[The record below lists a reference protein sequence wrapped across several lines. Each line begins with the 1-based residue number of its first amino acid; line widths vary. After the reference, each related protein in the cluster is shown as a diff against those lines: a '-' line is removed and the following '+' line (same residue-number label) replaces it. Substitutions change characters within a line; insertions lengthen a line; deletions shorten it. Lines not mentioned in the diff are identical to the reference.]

1 MLNTRYLIRLTVIIL
16 ALVIFSG
23 CSAFRA
29 STREVDVE
37 EEVHYDAKYN
47 YADMRNVAGNVVDKL
62 MSSSLL
68 ATESASPI
76 FMIAGLQNRTSDYVD
91 MKNLSDKMR
100 TMLIQSGRVQFV
112 NAARRDELLAEQG
125 YQASNVTPETQT
137 AIGRQ
142 IGAKYMMTGS
152 LAEMKQRTPKQVRVS
167 KQELRYYML
176 TIEITDLETSLIS
189 WTTEEEFA
197 REISTPLIGW

>member
-1 MLNTRYLIRLTVIIL
+1 MFNTRYLINLMIIVLILTGFL
-16 ALVIFSG
+16 G

-29 STREVDVE
+29 STRAVGVE
-37 EEVHYDAKYN
+37 EEVRYDAKYN

-68 ATESASPI
+68 TDERVPPI
-76 FMIAGLQNRTSDYVD
+76 FIIAGIQNRTSDYVD

-125 YQASNVTPETQT
+125 YQASNATPETQT

-189 WTTEEEFA
+189 WTAEEEFA
-197 REISTPLIGW
+197 RESSTPLIGW